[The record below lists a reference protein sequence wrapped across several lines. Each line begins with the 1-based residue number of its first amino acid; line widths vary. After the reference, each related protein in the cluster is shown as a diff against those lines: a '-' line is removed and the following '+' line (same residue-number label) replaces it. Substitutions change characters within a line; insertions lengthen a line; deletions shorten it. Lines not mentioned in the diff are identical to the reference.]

1 VVDAQLDACVSG
13 GGEWATGGDDDD
25 GYEDA
30 CVAETWRDGGA
41 LSEADG

>member
-1 VVDAQLDACVSG
+1 VVDAQLDAYVSG
-13 GGEWATGGDDDD
+13 GGEWANGGDDDD

>member
-1 VVDAQLDACVSG
+1 MVDAQLDAYVSG